1 MHRLFAA
8 LLAVLLAL
16 GCFSFALGEA
26 RTAIPA
32 ATPTPLP
39 TPEPT
44 PVPTPEPL
52 IYEAPK
58 QVKVTFVGDCTLG
71 CTSSERE
78 KSSGFESFIYR
89 NGLTYPFEKVQ
100 EIFTN
105 DDCTVINLESVFY
118 DTDAGKVS
126 KTYNFRAPMSFA
138 EMLPLSSIEAASIA
152 NNHTGDYGS
161 YGIRSTVLALQ
172 QQGVNYFG
180 STEDTDAVYVLE
192 KDGVKIGFVAAY
204 ISYWWGHKQQ
214 IQECFD
220 FLRERGC
227 QVIVACIHG
236 GVEYDTRHD
245 MHQENM
251 ANAMIRYGADL
262 VVGHHPHVLQGVRV
276 NSGVTTLWSLGN
288 FSFGGNSKVR
298 SIHSVIAQVTFSFD
312 NSNAYLGHQL
322 NLIPAHMS
330 GTAEYNNYQPV
341 LVSGA
346 EADQVIAAMQEDTL
360 FPLQPYIEGVGA
372 VQRFVP
378 AMQK

>member
-1 MHRLFAA
+1 MIAA
-8 LLAVLLAL
+8 LLALCLAL
-16 GCFSFALGEA
+16 GCLPSALGENP
-26 RTAIPA
+26 TAIPA
-32 ATPTPLP
+32 ATATPLP
-39 TPEPT
+39 TPLPT

-71 CTSSERE
+71 CTSAERE
-78 KSSGFESFIYR
+78 KSSGFEAFIEQY
-89 NGLTYPFEKVQ
+89 GLAYPFEKVQ
-100 EIFTN
+100 EIFAH

-118 DTDAGKVS
+118 DTDAGKVD

-161 YGIRSTVLALQ
+161 FGIKSTVLALQ
-172 QQGVNYFG
+172 QQGVNFFG

-204 ISYWWGHKQQ
+204 ISYWWGHTQQ
-214 IQECFD
+214 IQDCFD
-220 FLRERGC
+220 YLRERGC

-245 MHQENM
+245 SHQENM

-262 VVGHHPHVLQGVRV
+262 VVGHHPHVLQGVRI
-276 NSGVTTLWSLGN
+276 NNGVTTLWSLGN

-298 SIHSVIAQVTFSFD
+298 SINSVIAQVTFSFD
-312 NSNAYLGHQL
+312 ENNVYLGHQL

-346 EADQVIAAMQEDTL
+346 AADQVIAAMQEDTP
-360 FPLQPYIEGVGA
+360 FALQPYIEGVGA

-378 AMQK
+378 AMKK